1 MVTDNTGPTEDLA
14 QTEPAEVDQTT
25 AEQTPATDTL
35 QFTPEQQAYIDRIN
49 SKTRRDERNKF
60 KDYNDLKTR
69 AARAD
74 ELEQAQLTEAE
85 KMEARAIEAEKK
97 VTDAQAQIAD
107 AMIASQVKVRAS
119 QMGVVDPDA
128 AFVLLDR
135 TNVQYADGAVT
146 GVDDAIASLLED
158 KPYLRGT
165 NRTPNIN
172 PESGQPVQAVRLTDL
187 QLEAAR
193 MMGLT
198 ADEYAQ
204 GL

>member
-25 AEQTPATDTL
+25 AEQTPATDNL
-35 QFTPEQQAYIDRIN
+35 QFTSEQQAYIDRIN
-49 SKTRRDERNKF
+49 SRTRRDERNKF
-60 KDYNDLKTR
+60 KDYNDLKAR

-74 ELEQAQLTEAE
+74 ELEQAQLTGAE

-172 PESGQPVQAVRLTDL
+172 PESGQPVQAVRLTPL
-187 QLEAAR
+187 QLEAAQ

-198 ADEYAQ
+198 AEEYAQ

>member
-25 AEQTPATDTL
+25 AEQTPVTDNL
-35 QFTPEQQAYIDRIN
+35 QFTSEQQAYIDRIN
-49 SKTRRDERNKF
+49 SRTRRDERNKF
-60 KDYNDLKTR
+60 KDYNDLKAR

-74 ELEQAQLTEAE
+74 ELEQAQLTGAE

-135 TNVQYADGAVT
+135 TNVQYVDGAVT

-172 PESGQPVQAVRLTDL
+172 PESGQPVQAVRLTPL
-187 QLEAAR
+187 QLEAAQ

-198 ADEYAQ
+198 AEEYAQ

>member
-1 MVTDNTGPTEDLA
+1 MVTENTGPTEDLA

-25 AEQTPATDTL
+25 AEQTPATDNL
-35 QFTPEQQAYIDRIN
+35 QFTSEQQAYIDRIN
-49 SKTRRDERNKF
+49 SRTRRDERNKF
-60 KDYNDLKTR
+60 KDYNDLKAR

-74 ELEQAQLTEAE
+74 ELEQAQLTGAE

-135 TNVQYADGAVT
+135 TNVQYTDGAVT

-198 ADEYAQ
+198 AEEYAQ

>member
-1 MVTDNTGPTEDLA
+1 MVTDNTGPIEDMA
-14 QTEPAEVDQTT
+14 PTEPAEVDQTT
-25 AEQTPATDTL
+25 AEQTPATDAL
-35 QFTPEQQAYIDRIN
+35 QFTSEQQAYIDRIN

-60 KDYNDLKTR
+60 KDYNDLKAR

-128 AFVLLDR
+128 AYLLLDR

-172 PESGQPVQAVRLTDL
+172 PESGQPVQAVRLTAL
-187 QLEAAR
+187 QLEAAQ

-198 ADEYAQ
+198 AEEYAQ
-204 GL
+204 GI